1 MSGLR
6 GRTRRGRLQ
15 QLDRWLCATE
25 PALVGRQGRVL
36 DVGLGDEPWTTVEL
50 AEAVDA
56 EVIGLDAVASRV
68 ATARRLA
75 PEHRF
80 EVGEWTG
87 GQREATV
94 VRAMNV
100 VRQLTPAEVPAAHAR
115 LGQALRPGGIVLEGS
130 CSHTGDCLVAH
141 VLRRREALV
150 AEAMVFA
157 TTFARGFAPR
167 MYLHQLPR
175 DLRKRARHAGRGD
188 VARLAGGVRGDRGP
202 GGVAAVG
209 FRGTAGGPV
218 AGRGVGARRGHLAP
232 TLTSVAQLA
241 A

>member
-1 MSGLR
+1 VSGLR

-175 DLRKRARHAGRGD
+175 DLRKRARGTLVEAMLLD
-188 VARLAGGVRGDRGP
+188 WQAVFVA
-202 GGVAAVG
+202 
-209 FRGTAGGPV
+209 TEGPV
-218 AGRGVGARRGHLAP
+218 ASRLSASVG
-232 TLTSVAQLA
+232 QLA
-241 A
+241 DRWRVAESVPGVVTWHRP